1 MQPLIEERLR
11 GVSIVPYSPCG
22 GVPAEAS
29 TGAFEGGIFGDSL
42 GATWVGIAGDPFG
55 LVRLE

>member
-1 MQPLIEERLR
+1 M
-11 GVSIVPYSPCG
+11 VPYSPCG

-55 LVRLE
+55 FVRLE